1 MVTGYNYNLFSG
13 ATNSE
18 ASNLTSNSNSNNV
31 IPVRVVD
38 VILDDTQQPE
48 WDELGRSEALGA
60 IKYRLLSSD
69 IDESDPTQLPVA
81 YPLRNDFKKLPLKNE
96 IVLLITAPGP
106 QLDGSTLNVKTYY
119 DTIVNLWNHPNHAA
133 FPDNIDKELDL
144 GKEIDELTEVNP
156 MQPFP
161 GDIILDGRQ
170 GQSLRLTGFPS
181 AKNEFVDNTNIGKPL
196 TILSNG
202 QKQAENPYDA
212 IIEDVNQ
219 DASSIYLT
227 SDHLI
232 PLEQAR
238 DKTDSYG
245 TNPAPPLANQ
255 YKGSQVV
262 VNGGRLYFN
271 AKEEGI
277 FLNSNEYLELQSN
290 YINVDGVKEV
300 SLDAE
305 LIFLGAGVAAASQGV
320 KEPVLLGN
328 ATLQTLNSLVEIV
341 KGMANA
347 MSKAITVDA
356 KKIPGLNSRGAL
368 SSAQLSTL
376 QKNSGLNKPFGT
388 SPLKSKKVFVE

>member
-18 ASNLTSNSNSNNV
+18 ASSLSSNSNSNNV
-31 IPVRVVD
+31 VPVRVVD

-48 WDELGRSEALGA
+48 WDKLGKSEALGA

-96 IVLLITAPGP
+96 IVLLVTAPGP
-106 QLDGSTLNVKTYY
+106 ELEGSNLNVKTYY

-144 GKEIDELTEVNP
+144 GKEINELTEVNP

-181 AKNEFVDNTNIGKPL
+181 PKNEFVDTTNIGKPL

-238 DKTDSYG
+238 HKTDSYG
-245 TNPAPPLANQ
+245 INPAPPLANQ

-290 YINVDGVKEV
+290 YINLDGVKEV
-300 SLDAE
+300 SIDAE
-305 LIFLGAGVAAASQGV
+305 LIFLGEKVAKAPQST
-320 KEPVLLGN
+320 KEPVLKGTATVNYIKELIDIMSDIAKSMTEASNGGGPVASLN
-328 ATLQTLNSLVEIV
+328 AEGATAFATLKNL
-341 KGMANA
+341 KG
-347 MSKAITVDA
+347 KTG
-356 KKIPGLNSRGAL
+356 P
-368 SSAQLSTL
+368 L
-376 QKNSGLNKPFGT
+376 Q
-388 SPLKSKKVFVE
+388 SKKVFTE

>member
-1 MVTGYNYNLFSG
+1 MNYSYNLYSNVPLATDPAKKSSSG
-13 ATNSE
+13 G
-18 ASNLTSNSNSNNV
+18 NNM

-38 VILDDTQQPE
+38 VILDDTHEE
-48 WDELGRSEALGA
+48 WDKLGRSEAVGA
-60 IKYRLLSSD
+60 IKYRLLKKD
-69 IDESDPTQLPVA
+69 IEESDSTVLPVA
-81 YPLRNDFKKLPLKNE
+81 YPISSDLRKFPLKNE
-96 IVLLITAPGP
+96 IVLLTSAPGYG
-106 QLDGSTLNVKTYY
+106 LDTSNLNVKTYY
-119 DTIVNLWNHPNHAA
+119 NTIVNLWNHPNHAA
-133 FPDNIDKELDL
+133 FPDDIDKELDL
-144 GKEIDELTEVNP
+144 GKDIDELTNVNP

-181 AKNEFVDNTNIGKPL
+181 PKNEFVDSTNIGKPL

-202 QKQAENPYDA
+202 QKQADNPYDP
-212 IIEDVNQ
+212 IIEDVNE

-227 SDHLI
+227 SDHLV
-232 PLEQAR
+232 PLNQVRNKVE
-238 DKTDSYG
+238 SYG
-245 TNPAPPLANQ
+245 VRIKPPLANE

-262 VNGGRLYFN
+262 INGGRLYFN

-277 FLNSNEYLELQSN
+277 FFNSNEYLELQSN

>member
-1 MVTGYNYNLFSG
+1 MSTEYNYSLYAGVNTSDNSG
-13 ATNSE
+13 GKT
-18 ASNLTSNSNSNNV
+18 TSKGSFM

-38 VILDDTQQPE
+38 VILDDSNEEE
-48 WDELGRSEALGA
+48 WNKYGKSEAIGA
-60 IKYRLLSSD
+60 IKYRVLNKSV
-69 IDESDPTQLPVA
+69 DETDSTILPVA

-96 IVLLITAPGP
+96 IVLLISAPGNE
-106 QLDGSTLNVKTYY
+106 LDGSNLNVKTYY

-144 GKEIDELTEVNP
+144 GKDIEELTDVNP

-181 AKNEFVDNTNIGKPL
+181 PKNEFVDSTNIGKPL

-202 QKQAENPYDA
+202 QKQADNPYDP
-212 IIEDVNQ
+212 IIEDVNE

-227 SDHLI
+227 SDHLV
-232 PLEQAR
+232 PLSQVR

-376 QKNSGLNKPFGT
+376 QKNSGLSKPFGT

>member
-1 MVTGYNYNLFSG
+1 MNYSYNLYSNVPLATDPAKKSSSG
-13 ATNSE
+13 G
-18 ASNLTSNSNSNNV
+18 NNM

-38 VILDDTQQPE
+38 VILDDTHEE
-48 WDELGRSEALGA
+48 WDKLGRSEAVGA
-60 IKYRLLSSD
+60 VKYRLLKKD
-69 IDESDPTQLPVA
+69 IEESDSTVLPVA
-81 YPLRNDFKKLPLKNE
+81 YPISSDLKKFPLKNE
-96 IVLLITAPGP
+96 IVLLTSAPGYG
-106 QLDGSTLNVKTYY
+106 LDTSNLNVKTYY
-119 DTIVNLWNHPNHAA
+119 NTIVNLWNHPNHAA
-133 FPDNIDKELDL
+133 FPDDIDKGLDL
-144 GKEIDELTEVNP
+144 GKDIDELTEVNP

-181 AKNEFVDNTNIGKPL
+181 PKNEFVDNTNIGKPL

-202 QKQAENPYDA
+202 QKQADNPYDP
-212 IIEDVNQ
+212 IIEDVNE

-227 SDHLI
+227 SDHLV
-232 PLEQAR
+232 PLSQVRNKVE
-238 DKTDSYG
+238 SYG
-245 TNPAPPLANQ
+245 VRVKPPLANE

-356 KKIPGLNSRGAL
+356 KKIPGLNNRGAI

>member
-1 MVTGYNYNLFSG
+1 MNYSYNLYSNVPLATDPAKKSSSG
-13 ATNSE
+13 G
-18 ASNLTSNSNSNNV
+18 NNM

-38 VILDDTQQPE
+38 VILDDTHEE
-48 WDELGRSEALGA
+48 WDKLGRSEAVGA
-60 IKYRLLSSD
+60 IKYRLLKKD
-69 IDESDPTQLPVA
+69 IEESDSTVLPVA
-81 YPLRNDFKKLPLKNE
+81 YPISSDLRKFPLKNE
-96 IVLLITAPGP
+96 IVLLTSAPGYG
-106 QLDGSTLNVKTYY
+106 LDTSNLNVKTYY
-119 DTIVNLWNHPNHAA
+119 NTIVNLWNHPNHAA
-133 FPDNIDKELDL
+133 FPDDIDKELDL
-144 GKEIDELTEVNP
+144 GKDIDELTNVNP

-181 AKNEFVDNTNIGKPL
+181 PKNEFVDSTNIGKPL

-202 QKQAENPYDA
+202 QKQADNPYDP
-212 IIEDVNQ
+212 IIEDVNK

-227 SDHLI
+227 SDHLV
-232 PLEQAR
+232 PLNQVRNKVE
-238 DKTDSYG
+238 SYG
-245 TNPAPPLANQ
+245 VRIKPPLANE

-262 VNGGRLYFN
+262 INGGRLYFN

-277 FLNSNEYLELQSN
+277 FFNSNEYLELQSN

>member
-1 MVTGYNYNLFSG
+1 MNYSYNLYSNVPLATDPAKKSSSG
-13 ATNSE
+13 G
-18 ASNLTSNSNSNNV
+18 NNM

-38 VILDDTQQPE
+38 VILDDTHEE
-48 WDELGRSEALGA
+48 WDNLGRSEAVGA
-60 IKYRLLSSD
+60 IKYRLLKKDIEESDSTVLPVSYPISSD
-69 IDESDPTQLPVA
+69 L
-81 YPLRNDFKKLPLKNE
+81 KKFPLKNE
-96 IVLLITAPGP
+96 IVLLTSAPGYG
-106 QLDGSTLNVKTYY
+106 LDTSNLNVKTYY
-119 DTIVNLWNHPNHAA
+119 NTIVNLWNHPNHAA
-133 FPDNIDKELDL
+133 FPDNIDEELDL
-144 GKEIDELTEVNP
+144 GKDIDELTDVNP

-181 AKNEFVDNTNIGKPL
+181 PKNEFVDSTNIGKPL

-202 QKQAENPYDA
+202 QKQADNPYDP
-212 IIEDVNQ
+212 IIEDVNE

-227 SDHLI
+227 SDHLV
-232 PLEQAR
+232 PLSQVR

-376 QKNSGLNKPFGT
+376 QKNSGLSKPFGT

>member
-1 MVTGYNYNLFSG
+1 MNYSYNLYSNVPLATDPAKKSSSG
-13 ATNSE
+13 G
-18 ASNLTSNSNSNNV
+18 NNM

-38 VILDDTQQPE
+38 VILDDTHEE
-48 WDELGRSEALGA
+48 WDKLGRSEAVGA
-60 IKYRLLSSD
+60 IKYRLLKKD
-69 IDESDPTQLPVA
+69 IEESDSTVLPVA
-81 YPLRNDFKKLPLKNE
+81 YPISSDLKKFPLKNE
-96 IVLLITAPGP
+96 IVLLTSAPGYG
-106 QLDGSTLNVKTYY
+106 LDTSNLNVKTYY
-119 DTIVNLWNHPNHAA
+119 NTIVNLWNHPNHAA
-133 FPDNIDKELDL
+133 FPDDIDKELDL
-144 GKEIDELTEVNP
+144 GKDIDELTEVNP

-181 AKNEFVDNTNIGKPL
+181 PKNEFVDSTNIGKPL

-202 QKQAENPYDA
+202 QKQADNPYDP
-212 IIEDVNQ
+212 IIEDVNE

-227 SDHLI
+227 SDHLV
-232 PLEQAR
+232 PLSQVR

-376 QKNSGLNKPFGT
+376 QKNSGLSKPFGT